1 LLPNYSSGSNITGG
15 NYTNYPINT
24 VNAIYY
30 IPAGTN
36 IYFNIVNASGA
47 PGGTERLN
55 ATGNFTVQ
63 LLNYM
68 P

>member
-1 LLPNYSSGSNITGG
+1 LPNWSSGSTITNVA
-15 NYTNYPINT
+15 NYINYPINT